1 MGQGI
6 VGWSAPW
13 VKEQAGHNY
22 VLSDGR
28 WDEMG
33 RPDYVDKAGEV
44 REEEIFSDAIKIE
57 HQVSSS
63 G

>member
-1 MGQGI
+1 
-6 VGWSAPW
+6 
-13 VKEQAGHNY
+13 
-22 VLSDGR
+22 
-28 WDEMG
+28 MG

-57 HQVSSS
+57 HQVSCS

>member
-1 MGQGI
+1 
-6 VGWSAPW
+6 
-13 VKEQAGHNY
+13 
-22 VLSDGR
+22 
-28 WDEMG
+28 MG